1 MILFEKQNNLLLYYN
16 YLTMV
21 NLNKKVSFVLTCA
34 LFVSPLVVSA
44 QSDAMMVGASTTS
57 QNMVQNPFFV
67 KGKIDGY
74 KVVLNWTSFES
85 ADIVGYKVTLT
96 NAKQE
101 QKTFSVEKGKNTL
114 ENYDATAWINVYQ
127 VFAMGSDGELA
138 KTNELK
144 LSMGA
149 NGGYDFSQDAKNMQ
163 AMKGS
168 GALKQEFKSE
178 KEALKTEYKNKTE
191 ANKEDLK
198 TSIEALKE
206 ERKQEAEKMRED
218 MKNQKQELNL
228 TQDQMTQLKS
238 LKEALEKELATMRSS
253 ISKDNIDAIKEKAQA
268 LKTAYIAKAQEI
280 APNNTQVVK
289 LIEERFQIF
298 NMNQFETRE
307 KVSEIKDKA
316 KETQQA
322 TKDTYK
328 KAKEELVNKYK
339 AKFET
344 KYKEKIAQLD
354 ETKLQA
360 ILTKLEA
367 KIKQVWESTTDVKK
381 KELILAQLQAL
392 KGVIS
397 DIIDEKTSDVNIDE
411 ILN

>member
-1 MILFEKQNNLLLYYN
+1 
-16 YLTMV
+16 
-21 NLNKKVSFVLTCA
+21 
-34 LFVSPLVVSA
+34 
-44 QSDAMMVGASTTS
+44 
-57 QNMVQNPFFV
+57 
-67 KGKIDGY
+67 
-74 KVVLNWTSFES
+74 
-85 ADIVGYKVTLT
+85 
-96 NAKQE
+96 
-101 QKTFSVEKGKNTL
+101 
-114 ENYDATAWINVYQ
+114 
-127 VFAMGSDGELA
+127 MGSDGELA

-191 ANKEDLK
+191 ATKEDIK
-198 TSIEALKE
+198 ASIEALKE

-238 LKEALEKELATMRSS
+238 LKEALEKELTTLRTS

-268 LKTAYIAKAQEI
+268 LKTTYIAKAQEI

-298 NMNQFETRE
+298 NMNQFQTRE
-307 KVSEIKDKA
+307 KISEVKKQA
-316 KETQQA
+316 QETQKEI
-322 TKDTYK
+322 KDTYK
-328 KAKEELVNKYK
+328 KAKEDLVNKYK
-339 AKFET
+339 AKFEA

-360 ILTKLEA
+360 ILAKLEA
-367 KIKQVWESTTDVKK
+367 KIKQV
-381 KELILAQLQAL
+381 
-392 KGVIS
+392 
-397 DIIDEKTSDVNIDE
+397 
-411 ILN
+411 